1 MLMASNDEV
10 LKFKALCAK
19 ARLITVIAS
28 FLSENYRAGQD
39 KLRIQYD
46 SYGEAETKTEQT

>member
-10 LKFKALCAK
+10 LKFEALCAK

-28 FLSENYRAGQD
+28 FLSENY
-39 KLRIQYD
+39 LQYD